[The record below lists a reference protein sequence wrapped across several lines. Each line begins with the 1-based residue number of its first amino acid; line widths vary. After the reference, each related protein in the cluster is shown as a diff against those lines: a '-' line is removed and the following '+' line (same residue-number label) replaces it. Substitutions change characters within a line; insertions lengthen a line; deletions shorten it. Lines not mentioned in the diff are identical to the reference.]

1 MRTPIRACIIVAL
14 TLTTAFCGRTASRET
29 PAPAGQTTLIVEN
42 ESTSQVTVYVLR
54 DTQRQRLG
62 TAEAL
67 GSTRLT
73 IPDNIVFG
81 PTTLRFE
88 IHPLASRATPIS
100 TQITV
105 SRGEEIRLRVPST
118 IR

>member
-1 MRTPIRACIIVAL
+1 MRTAIQAGLIMAL
-14 TLTTAFCGRTASRET
+14 TLATAFCGRTATNGSPEPT
-29 PAPAGQTTLIVEN
+29 GQTTVVVEN